1 MPYRTYEGEIMK
13 LKEYIAKLEV
23 LLAKHGDVDV
33 IYASDSEGNS
43 YEKCRYEPSA
53 CKFTDGDTDELVKFV
68 NNYPKVK
75 VNAVCI
81 N

>member
-1 MPYRTYEGEIMK
+1 MK
-13 LKEYIAKLEV
+13 LKEYISKLES
-23 LLAKHGDVDV
+23 LLEKHGNVDI

-43 YEKCRYEPSA
+43 FEKCRYEPSA
-53 CKFTDGDTDELVKFV
+53 CKFDEDAYDEPVKFI
-68 NNYPKVK
+68 NAHPKLK

>member
-1 MPYRTYEGEIMK
+1 MK
-13 LKEYIAKLEV
+13 LKEYISKLEA
-23 LLAKHGDVDV
+23 LLEKHGDVDI

-43 YEKCRYEPSA
+43 FEKCRYEPSA
-53 CKFTDGDTDELVKFV
+53 CKFDERDDEEMAKFV
-68 NNYPKVK
+68 NADPTIK